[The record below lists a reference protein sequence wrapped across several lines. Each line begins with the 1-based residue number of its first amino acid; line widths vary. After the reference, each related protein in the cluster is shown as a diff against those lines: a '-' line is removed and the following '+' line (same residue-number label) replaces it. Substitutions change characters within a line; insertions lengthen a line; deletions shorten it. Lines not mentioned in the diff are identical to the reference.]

1 MAKIKIYCV
10 SNHAPHEELWVDE
23 KFVKGLLATGNYV
36 LTLDKP
42 KLENKRLKIG
52 GPPLLVK
59 RKEE

>member
-36 LTLDKP
+36 LTLDVKE
-42 KLENKRLKIG
+42 KKKEEK
-52 GPPLLVK
+52 LVK
-59 RKEE
+59 KELKEEK